1 MKYDLHVHSK
11 EVSPCGKM
19 SVTEMVDAYKE
30 KGYQGFWLTNHFH
43 EEFLELTEGM
53 DWKERA
59 EFFTE
64 PVRTAVKYAGDDFF
78 VGLGMEIRFLSDP
91 NDYLLI
97 GVNERMIF
105 EEAEGWLNMDLKSFY
120 EKYHER
126 LMIIQAHPNRRDS
139 SSPADISFLHGFE
152 AINSSPRHENYNEIT
167 QHTLCLNPR
176 LIPTAGSD
184 SHRPEDVGRT
194 GIITETL
201 LSSTEELLSL
211 LKNRDYKLIDPED
224 SL

>member
-19 SVTEMVDAYKE
+19 SVTEMVDAYKD

-53 DWKERA
+53 DWKARA

-64 PVRTAVKYAGDDFF
+64 PVRTAAKYAGDDFF

-105 EEAEGWLNMDLKSFY
+105 EEAEGWLNMD
-120 EKYHER
+120 
-126 LMIIQAHPNRRDS
+126 P
-139 SSPADISFLHGFE
+139 
-152 AINSSPRHENYNEIT
+152 
-167 QHTLCLNPR
+167 
-176 LIPTAGSD
+176 
-184 SHRPEDVGRT
+184 
-194 GIITETL
+194 
-201 LSSTEELLSL
+201 
-211 LKNRDYKLIDPED
+211 
-224 SL
+224 